1 VKRHYQYS
9 ISYIQEAV
17 LSPLRSMYEHNELKI
32 RLNNEVTQSVQ
43 ISKGVG
49 QGCPVTQTLFNIY
62 IKNSFRMEDTIQRD
76 KNNKNKDKKKYI
88 FFLQMIR

>member
-1 VKRHYQYS
+1 
-9 ISYIQEAV
+9 
-17 LSPLRSMYEHNELKI
+17 MYEHNELKI